1 MKKFRIMALAAAVTA
16 LATGCK
22 DYALQEDLEALKD
35 RVTVLEQ
42 MCGSLSEDV
51 ATLSIIVDALQK
63 NIYVTSVAETSDGW
77 TVGFSDMTSMTVR
90 NGRDGDDGTSPV
102 IGVLQNSEGKYCWT
116 LDGEFIMAGG
126 TELVAEGAD
135 GVSPQFKV
143 EDGMLKVSYDS
154 GESWADL
161 AETGSSVQ
169 PAVTEVKETENDV
182 TFVLAGG
189 EEIVLQKFIPL
200 TISVSEPAGSEGSY
214 TVTYTVS
221 GDDGATVVCAPLD
234 GWKASVLPTD
244 ASTGQIAITAPEVWT
259 EGTVLV
265 FAYTA
270 VKVAMTVIHIA
281 GDDFRV
287 EKNTYTAGPEG
298 ESFSVPVFAA
308 FEPQAS
314 CEEEWLEVMRTK
326 ALPEYAFTVT
336 VQANST
342 RDSRSAVINFSRP
355 DDGGLAGYI
364 TVMQEAPVQPVAL
377 DITVDGSGSIYGD
390 GVLESVTMTS
400 DIAFTEDGRSAL
412 SGEFQSGASMDAVR
426 TVRLNILPADFTSS
440 GFSLDFVLESGQ
452 EFSVDISPEEE
463 YMPGGTYNV
472 KVEDIDALISAGTAE
487 PVFYD
492 LVANEGG
499 RANCYVIT
507 HGGYYKYAADYPSN
521 DKTYPID
528 AASAAW
534 LWSTGESPLVK
545 EVSYSQTTKNIYFNV
560 RPGTSGNSVIAARDA
575 SGDIVWSW
583 HIWMVEEDPRVEH
596 HYTRGPD
603 WQLMNCNLGATSY
616 NEGDVGAYGL
626 YYQWGRKDPFPGASV
641 PGGTGNSTEI
651 GAFGD
656 KTQQYVI
663 NGAEFSSTGNRN
675 TAAEGDVAWSISH
688 PTTMIHAN
696 GNDGKL
702 GLDYTWLYTSA
713 VDDAL
718 KLWHSGNDGSSA
730 ITSRNGKTIYDPCP
744 AGYCIPVDAAHS
756 WYNAWNI
763 GNMQKETAADV
774 YGFNYFNPDGPGVG
788 IYYPAAGYR
797 NAGVLADLGLV
808 ARYWTAASQVQNDT
822 RFVAGVTEVN
832 LQNNSV
838 KSGTAR
844 TVWALPVRCMKM

>member
-169 PAVTEVKETENDV
+169 PAVTEVKETKNDV

-326 ALPEYAFTVT
+326 ALAEYAFTVT

>member
-90 NGRDGDDGTSPV
+90 NGKDGDDGASPV
-102 IGVLQNSEGKYCWT
+102 IGVRQNAEGKYCWT

-135 GVSPQFKV
+135 GISPEFKV

-154 GESWADL
+154 GGSWTDL
-161 AETGSSVQ
+161 AETGSPVQ
-169 PAVTEVKETENDV
+169 SAVTEVKETEETV
-182 TFVLAGG
+182 TFVLAQG
-189 EEIVLQKFIPL
+189 EEIVLRKFIPL
-200 TISVSEPAGSEGSY
+200 AISVSEPAGSGGSY

-221 GDDGATVVCAPLD
+221 GDDGASVVCVPLD
-234 GWKASVLPTD
+234 GWKASVLPSD
-244 ASTGQIAITAPEVWT
+244 ALTGQIVITAPEVWT

-265 FAYTA
+265 FAYTTG
-270 VKVAMTVIHIA
+270 KVAMTAIHIA

-287 EKNTYTAGPEG
+287 EKNVYTVGPDG
-298 ESFSVPVFAA
+298 GSFPVPVSAA
-308 FEPQAS
+308 FEPQVS
-314 CEEEWLEVMRTK
+314 CEEEWVEVLQTK
-326 ALPEYAFTVT
+326 GLAEYLFTVT
-336 VQANST
+336 VQANNTS
-342 RDSRSAVINFSRP
+342 DSRSAVICFSRP
-355 DDGGLAGYI
+355 DDGGLAGYV
-364 TVMQEAPVQPVAL
+364 TVMQDAPVQPVTL
-377 DITVDGSGSIYGD
+377 EITVDGSGSIYGD

-400 DIAFTEDGRSAL
+400 DAAFTEDGRTSL
-412 SGEFQSGASMDAVR
+412 SGEFLSGASMDAVR
-426 TVRLNILPADFTSS
+426 TVTLDILPVDFTSS
-440 GFSLDFVLESGQ
+440 GFSLDFVLENGQ
-452 EFSVDISPEEE
+452 EFIVDIFPEEE
-463 YMPGGTYNV
+463 YLSGGTY
-472 KVEDIDALISAGTAE
+472 KVEVADIDDLVSAGTAE

-534 LWSTGESPLVK
+534 LWSTGEGPLVK

-575 SGDIVWSW
+575 SGNIVWSW
-583 HIWMVEEDPRVEH
+583 HIWMVADDPRVEH

-603 WQLMNCNLGATSY
+603 WQLMNCNLGATSC
-616 NEGDVGAYGL
+616 NEGDAGAYGL

-641 PGGTGNSTEI
+641 LGGTGNSTESA
-651 GAFGD
+651 AFGD
-656 KTQQYVI
+656 KTQEYVV
-663 NGAEFSSTGNRN
+663 NGTEFSSTGNRN
-675 TAAEGDVAWSISH
+675 TASEGDVAWSISH